1 MKRNLFSN
9 FIFLNVKFNK
19 YHYTDNRVGVP
30 LYYLAYMLKGKAK
43 ITSTDET
50 IYVNEGDVFFIP
62 KNLGYQSFWYGDDE
76 IDFLSCG
83 FASLLT
89 EDDLNCKLQLI
100 ECSDEVKKE
109 IMNIFSSEKPVSCKG
124 LCHFYNA
131 MNSIIP
137 ILKTNEASAEDVIT
151 EKIKEFIEKNPH
163 TSLAEIARICAI
175 SESYMYAVFKRKTGK
190 TPNDYKQRVLCE
202 EGIQLLLTTNKTVE
216 EISSIMNFS
225 SSSYFR
231 KVLKKHTGSTPYEIR
246 KNRGF

>member
-43 ITSTDET
+43 ITSTDDT

-100 ECSDEVKKE
+100 NCDEKVKNEISKIFESLKLDCNSLIHFYSAMQMISPNLKKKE
-109 IMNIFSSEKPVSCKG
+109 KS
-124 LCHFYNA
+124 
-131 MNSIIP
+131 
-137 ILKTNEASAEDVIT
+137 TEATIT
-151 EKIKEFIEKNPH
+151 EKIKSAIDNNPYA
-163 TSLAEIARICAI
+163 SLKEIAKLCGI
-175 SESYMYAVFKRKTGK
+175 SESYLYSTFKHTTNS
-190 TPNDYKQRVLCE
+190 TPNDYKQKFLCDKAVE
-202 EGIQLLLTTNKTVE
+202 ILLTTNKTVE